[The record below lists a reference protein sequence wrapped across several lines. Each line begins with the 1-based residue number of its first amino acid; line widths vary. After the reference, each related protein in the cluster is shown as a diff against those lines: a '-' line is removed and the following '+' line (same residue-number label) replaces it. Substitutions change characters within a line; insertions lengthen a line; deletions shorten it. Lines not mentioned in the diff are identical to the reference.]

1 MIFEWGINVHAA
13 QTVRAAGFVL
23 KDFEL
28 IAIVSVQPVLRS
40 KPDEALIV
48 LHYLGYPRLRQS
60 ILGGESRETH
70 TISVNH
76 RHGNCVRV
84 DMRLRHGANI
94 DWATVRQ
101 NNSVSGGSRCSTK
114 QRCDKGAAERQA
126 HDNRRRDRSLMD
138 ARSHGGLSILSG
150 IPDPLFRFDHTQER
164 QERLS
169 VTHKGNRDLAG
180 PGSAHLSNTVP
191 NKWAAVENVLA
202 RDKVCACRNLS
213 AVSSLSVVGV

>member
-1 MIFEWGINVHAA
+1 
-13 QTVRAAGFVL
+13 VL

-94 DWATVRQ
+94 DWATARQ
-101 NNSVSGGSRCSTK
+101 NNSVSGEAL
-114 QRCDKGAAERQA
+114 DVAPNNGATRAQ
-126 HDNRRRDRSLMD
+126 
-138 ARSHGGLSILSG
+138 
-150 IPDPLFRFDHTQER
+150 Q
-164 QERLS
+164 
-169 VTHKGNRDLAG
+169 
-180 PGSAHLSNTVP
+180 SAKPMIT
-191 NKWAAVENVLA
+191 
-202 RDKVCACRNLS
+202 
-213 AVSSLSVVGV
+213 VGVIVR

>member
-1 MIFEWGINVHAA
+1 VTLNH
-13 QTVRAAGFVL
+13 TLVRKSFRNSSLDDGESSFSL
-23 KDFEL
+23 FRWL
-28 IAIVSVQPVLRS
+28 HCIA
-40 KPDEALIV
+40 DEALIV

-101 NNSVSGGSRCSTK
+101 NNSVSGAPDAALFN
-114 QRCDKGAAERQA
+114 RCDKGTAERQA

-138 ARSHGGLSILSG
+138 SRSHGGCQFCSG
-150 IPDPLFRFDHTQER
+150 FRIPSFALIIAPRKARMGF
-164 QERLS
+164 
-169 VTHKGNRDLAG
+169 
-180 PGSAHLSNTVP
+180 SN
-191 NKWAAVENVLA
+191 A
-202 RDKVCACRNLS
+202 
-213 AVSSLSVVGV
+213 